1 MDITEVF
8 WANVDWHM
16 KNKNLVL
23 SKTQMIAKSKRTS
36 VTLRTV
42 GEIAKK
48 LSIDDYAILFEQL
61 DDEMA
66 SQLSDDIA
74 ESEEE

>member
-8 WANVDWHM
+8 WTNVDWHL

-23 SKTQMIAKSKRTS
+23 SKTQMTAKSKRTN
-36 VTLRTV
+36 VTLKTV

-48 LSIDDYAILFEQL
+48 LDIDDYAILFEQV
-61 DDEMA
+61 
-66 SQLSDDIA
+66 
-74 ESEEE
+74 EEEK

>member
-1 MDITEVF
+1 MGITEVF

-48 LSIDDYAILFEQL
+48 LDQALNYMVSNPPILPTKKGVRDVQ
-61 DDEMA
+61 
-66 SQLSDDIA
+66 
-74 ESEEE
+74 